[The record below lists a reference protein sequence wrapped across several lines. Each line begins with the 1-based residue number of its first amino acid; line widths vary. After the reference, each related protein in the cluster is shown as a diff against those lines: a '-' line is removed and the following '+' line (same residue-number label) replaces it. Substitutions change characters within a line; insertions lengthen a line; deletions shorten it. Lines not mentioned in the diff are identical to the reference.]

1 MNRIRAVLEG
11 YERIPRWL
19 RFTAVVLWAWVLWW
33 LSSRR
38 GSDLEGIRVGGFITN
53 GAHVAFFGVLA
64 GLVFLAWVGSPS
76 RRLPWSAGIATAYG
90 IVDELHQA
98 TVPGRSPSVADVL
111 SDGAGAVFAGC
122 ALLWI
127 LGRNASARRALPWLA
142 GMALATVCLATWT
155 DL

>member
-19 RFTAVVLWAWVLWW
+19 RFTAVVLWAWALWW

-38 GSDLEGIRVGGFITN
+38 GSDLEGISVGGFVAN
-53 GAHVAFFGVLA
+53 GAHVALFGVLA
-64 GLVFLAWVGSPS
+64 GLVFLAWIGSPS
-76 RRLPWSAGIATAYG
+76 RRLPWSAGVATAYG
-90 IVDELHQA
+90 IVDELHQS

>member
-1 MNRIRAVLEG
+1 MNRIRAVLER
-11 YERIPRWL
+11 YERIPHWL
-19 RFTAVVLWAWVLWW
+19 RLTAVVLWAWALWW

-38 GSDLEGIRVGGFITN
+38 GSDLEGISVGGFVAN
-53 GAHVAFFGVLA
+53 GAHVALFGVLA
-64 GLVFLAWVGSPS
+64 GLVFLAWNGSPS
-76 RRLPWSAGIATAYG
+76 RRLPWSAGVATAYG

-98 TVPGRSPSVADVL
+98 TVPGRSSSVADVL
-111 SDGAGAVFAGC
+111 SDGAGAAFAGC

-155 DL
+155 EV